1 MAVLKLYTYPNEI
14 LRKQCRKVEK
24 VDDEMR
30 RFLDDMLETMYA
42 DKGVGLAA
50 PQVGSDKRVIVIDPN
65 PSDEDLSARRPMYL
79 VNPEII
85 WKSEETVLFCEG
97 CLSLPNQSADVE
109 RHEKVR
115 VRFVDYNGKEQEILA
130 DDYLAIILQHEI
142 DHLDGIL
149 YIDHLSRLKR
159 SRLLKKL
166 DKYYED
172 KAREAEQEN
181 NKKQ

>member
-1 MAVLKLYTYPNEI
+1 MAVLKLYTYPDEV
-14 LRKQCRKVEK
+14 LRQKCRKVEK

-50 PQVGSDKRVIVIDPN
+50 PQVGSDRRVIVIDPN

-85 WKSEETVLFCEG
+85 WKSEETVMFCEG

-115 VRFVDYNGKEQEILA
+115 VRYVDYNGKEQEILA
-130 DDYLAIILQHEI
+130 DDFLAIILQHEI

-166 DKYYED
+166 DRYYED
-172 KAREAEQEN
+172 KAREAEQ
-181 NKKQ
+181 KKQ